1 MFSAATLVCAE
12 KIFRTFANQSVQHGK
27 LWALPIHRDP
37 VARGRGGVEGEGAT
51 SSTADPASAAWE
63 EAAEGSPAAVAAL
76 TLI

>member
-1 MFSAATLVCAE
+1 MY
-12 KIFRTFANQSVQHGK
+12 
-27 LWALPIHRDP
+27 P

-51 SSTADPASAAWE
+51 SSTADPASAALE